1 MAVVI
6 IISIIIPDAI
16 EYAEL
21 RMDIVTTDCILL
33 LFTAPSQPP
42 RIISSVRSGSRYI
55 ITWDHVVALSN
66 ESTVTGYK
74 VYTNSDD

>member
-1 MAVVI
+1 MQL
-6 IISIIIPDAI
+6 
-16 EYAEL
+16 AEL
-21 RMDIVTTDCILL
+21 KLGYGDQQLHIIT
-33 LFTAPSQPP
+33 FTAPSQPP

-74 VYTNSDD
+74 VYIK